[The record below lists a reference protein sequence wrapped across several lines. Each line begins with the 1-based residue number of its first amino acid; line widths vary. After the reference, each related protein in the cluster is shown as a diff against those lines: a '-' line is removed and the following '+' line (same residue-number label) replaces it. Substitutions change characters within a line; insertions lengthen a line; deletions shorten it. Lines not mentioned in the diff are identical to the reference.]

1 MRLADRRWLP
11 RRQPKPPSPRPT
23 FTPMPDMRPP
33 RPRQVRQQGHAPT
46 TAQPILRPAAPPG
59 PRRYQPPP
67 LHVLR
72 RVARALRESQS
83 RQQRFWH
90 DFDDLPIFHEATK
103 GHVWNLYTEPRITP
117 LAAEGSLAQWA
128 EQARMAIQL
137 QTNAARTEAAMN
149 LAAIER
155 RALAAL
161 QPPSQPPTHPPRMG
175 HSPWAGGEPTHPPR
189 TGQTSVRGVPQQP
202 IRGVPEKIFRDRYR

>member
-1 MRLADRRWLP
+1 
-11 RRQPKPPSPRPT
+11 
-23 FTPMPDMRPP
+23 MPDMRPP

-90 DFDDLPIFHEATK
+90 DFDDLPIFHQASR
-103 GHVWNLYTEPRITP
+103 GHVWNLYTEPRIAP

-128 EQARMAIQL
+128 EQARMAIEL

-161 QPPSQPPTHPPRMG
+161 QPPSQPPAHPPRMG
-175 HSPWAGGEPTHPPR
+175 IPSLGLGGSPQDAPPAHR
-189 TGQTSVRGVPQQP
+189 ASTSVRGVPQQP